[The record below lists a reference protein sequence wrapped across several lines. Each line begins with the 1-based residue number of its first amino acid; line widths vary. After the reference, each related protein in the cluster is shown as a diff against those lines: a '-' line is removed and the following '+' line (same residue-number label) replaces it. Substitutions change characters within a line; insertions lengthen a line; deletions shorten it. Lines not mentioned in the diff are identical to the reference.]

1 MRPPRWL
8 LESPIQGQCVE
19 HSPEDALTQG
29 KAVRAE
35 ATRGVG
41 RGGGQDGGGQAWRG
55 HPALRPW
62 PPALRGGLP
71 APPTHPPVFSGAK
84 TNQETELPGNRCP
97 FDTHIPLKKKP
108 KAFQSHGRSC
118 GHFDHFDHPH
128 PSFFTVTRNVTSVF
142 ESPTQ
147 TSRSAL

>member
-19 HSPEDALTQG
+19 HSPEDALTPG

-62 PPALRGGLP
+62 PQPRAEGSPCPPPIPPFSRGPKRTRKRSFQGTGVPSIPTFLSRRSQRPFKATDAPAGISIILIIL
-71 APPTHPPVFSGAK
+71 TLLFS
-84 TNQETELPGNRCP
+84 R
-97 FDTHIPLKKKP
+97 
-108 KAFQSHGRSC
+108 
-118 GHFDHFDHPH
+118 
-128 PSFFTVTRNVTSVF
+128 
-142 ESPTQ
+142 
-147 TSRSAL
+147 